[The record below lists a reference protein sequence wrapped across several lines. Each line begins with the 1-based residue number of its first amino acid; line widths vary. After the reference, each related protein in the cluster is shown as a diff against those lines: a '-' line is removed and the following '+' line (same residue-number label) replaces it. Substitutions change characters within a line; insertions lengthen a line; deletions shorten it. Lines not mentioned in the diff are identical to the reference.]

1 MDKEAVIRESNK
13 KASLYN
19 IYAILVVLSLLVV
32 IEIANEI
39 GLFEIPKIVMR
50 PTVGISAVIFL
61 VPICIFIIHDK
72 ILKKENSI
80 LETNLFKVIIIT
92 VAYVGLTLMA
102 ITLSYHA
109 VLLLV
114 VPPIMAAQYRN
125 KKTTLILLL
134 VATTLSVPL
143 IIYGSF
149 FFGYAD
155 RNLLKEILTDDE
167 LTDLSIRV
175 EMVKDNPKR
184 MLELFTHHVL
194 PRWISIILID
204 VLVSGITQR
213 NAEMIDKQKELSDQV
228 THEMERRTQMQNRV
242 IEDLAAVIET
252 RDVGTGEHVI
262 RTKYYVGLIAREM
275 QKYPKYKDVLT
286 DEYITQIEN
295 SAPLHD
301 VGKIA
306 IRDAILLK
314 PGKLTDEEFEEM
326 KKHSAKG
333 GEMINNIFSNL
344 DDEKFF
350 RIAYD
355 IAVSHHEKWNGTGY
369 PNGLKGED
377 IPLSGRIMAIAD
389 VYDALTSKRVYKD
402 SMPPEKAFDIIVEGR
417 GTHFDP
423 DIIDVVITIKD
434 KFISYVNEARKR
446 LGDLQ

>member
-32 IEIANEI
+32 IEITNEI

-175 EMVKDNPKR
+175 EMVKENPKR

-262 RTKYYVGLIAREM
+262 RTKKYVGMIAREM
-275 QKYPKYKDVLT
+275 QKYPKYKNILT
-286 DEYITQIEN
+286 NKYIKQIEN

-306 IRDAILLK
+306 VRDAILLK
-314 PGKLTDEEFEEM
+314 PGRLTPEEFDEM

-344 DDEKFF
+344 DDDEFF
-350 RIAYD
+350 KIAYD
-355 IAVSHHEKWNGTGY
+355 IAVSHHEKWDGTGY

-423 DIIDVVITIKD
+423 DIIDIVITIKD

-446 LGDLQ
+446 LGELQ